1 MLVTT
6 RAYFCPS
13 IVRRRSSARCPIWKL
28 QDGFVSSDINELST
42 KDETPSLAT
51 TSRGSKRQRFL
62 ESLPGGRADK
72 TKKTDNDS
80 TIIEAEEK
88 GTLSPSLDRLI
99 LSTAIP
105 SMINLAVV
113 PIVNSVDTFWVGR
126 TGNALALA
134 GQAAANQAF
143 FTLYFLVNYLPTI
156 TAPLVASAV
165 ASGNQK
171 EAQARVCESLFLSNL
186 LGGLGT
192 LCLVAFPR
200 VALSMVLTADAPA
213 LEYAIPY
220 MRVRGLSMIPT
231 LVAATGFAAFRG
243 LLDTVTPLKVSLVTN
258 LVNLVL
264 DPLMIFMTPLGFVGA
279 AVATVVAETLS
290 GITYLRLLLKR
301 QLAQVKLLLRPP
313 PLHALAPLLA
323 GSLSMLGRQLAINV
337 ALLAAAR
344 RAQSMDPTGV
354 TAAAYGI
361 VMQLYSVGIVVHIAL
376 QGTAATLVPATLAQS
391 GRRRRAAR
399 RMADRLWVWTSLVGA
414 MLAVAQAVVA
424 PIVVPAFS
432 TVPAVQ
438 RAARLPALLVAILH
452 LINGPVF
459 AGEGIM
465 LGMASYR
472 DLMLFTAAGTGVLLA
487 CLASTMGSSSL
498 VGVFGSLMVF
508 NGLQAVLVTLH
519 YLKWG
524 PLAVSK
530 DEKRRQGGF
539 EVATS

>member
-1 MLVTT
+1 
-6 RAYFCPS
+6 
-13 IVRRRSSARCPIWKL
+13 
-28 QDGFVSSDINELST
+28 
-42 KDETPSLAT
+42 
-51 TSRGSKRQRFL
+51 
-62 ESLPGGRADK
+62 
-72 TKKTDNDS
+72 
-80 TIIEAEEK
+80 
-88 GTLSPSLDRLI
+88 
-99 LSTAIP
+99 
-105 SMINLAVV
+105 
-113 PIVNSVDTFWVGR
+113 
-126 TGNALALA
+126 
-134 GQAAANQAF
+134 
-143 FTLYFLVNYLPTI
+143 
-156 TAPLVASAV
+156 
-165 ASGNQK
+165 
-171 EAQARVCESLFLSNL
+171 
-186 LGGLGT
+186 
-192 LCLVAFPR
+192 
-200 VALSMVLTADAPA
+200 
-213 LEYAIPY
+213 

-399 RMADRLWVWTSLVGA
+399 RMTDRLCVWTSLVGA
-414 MLAVAQAVVA
+414 MLAVAQAVV

-432 TVPAVQ
+432 TVRAVQ
-438 RAARLPALLVAILH
+438 QAARLPALLVAILH
-452 LINGPVF
+452 LINGSVF
-459 AGEGIM
+459 AGDCIM

-472 DLMLFTAAGTGVLLA
+472 GLMLFPGVLLA
-487 CLASTMGSSSL
+487 GFESTMGSSGL
-498 VGVFGSLMVF
+498 VGVFRSLMLFSLLYVLSVSSILPLGF
-508 NGLQAVLVTLH
+508 LLQRSLPIIGNILKGIIDPDNDNGNHHNSEHHA
-519 YLKWG
+519 
-524 PLAVSK
+524 
-530 DEKRRQGGF
+530 DQGQR
-539 EVATS
+539 